1 MAFLGYTIFSI
12 RNLFQPASP
21 PGKEDSVSTFVKV
34 LSVPRADAFWE
45 AVVCALLQQQILQDN
60 SRQRNFIGNKVGFTI
75 VR

>member
-21 PGKEDSVSTFVKV
+21 PGKEDSDSTFVKM
-34 LSVPRADAFWE
+34 LSVPCGETFWE
-45 AVVCALLQQQILQDN
+45 AVVCALLQKQILQAS
-60 SRQRNFIGNKVGFTI
+60 SRQRNFIGSKVGFTI